1 MNMLNQQPA
10 NHERSK
16 NVSIVASIVVVED
29 SPTILHAIC
38 ALLEIEEGIE
48 IVGRAADGE
57 EAMEAVESV
66 HPEFVLMDVSMPRMN
81 GLVATRLLARHF
93 PGTRVLLMSSED
105 SPQLR
110 DECLACGALAFIYKP
125 RFRTELLAA
134 VQASRK
140 SGKIDVQDRKRRSVF
155 SRFSPAAVAISG

>member
-1 MNMLNQQPA
+1 MLNEQPA
-10 NHERSK
+10 NHERSR
-16 NVSIVASIVVVED
+16 NASIVASIVVVED
-29 SPTILHAIC
+29 SPTLLHAIC

-81 GLVATRLLARHF
+81 GLVATKLLARHF
-93 PGTRVLLMSSED
+93 PGTRVFLMSSED

-110 DECLACGALAFIYKP
+110 EECLACGALAFVYKP
-125 RFRTELLAA
+125 SFRKELLAA
-134 VQASRK
+134 IQASRQSEKIEIQNCK
-140 SGKIDVQDRKRRSVF
+140 SRSVF
-155 SRFSPAAVAISG
+155 SRFSSAAVAISG